1 MIYIITVSYIITV
14 EGGRGG
20 EGGDCTHPPS
30 FSGDGLSHQAGAKV
44 AADTKG
50 KICRF

>member
-1 MIYIITVSYIITV
+1 MLK
-14 EGGRGG
+14 GG
-20 EGGDCTHPPS
+20 GGDCTHPPS
-30 FSGDGLSHQAGAKV
+30 FSGDGSSQAGAKV

>member
-14 EGGRGG
+14 EGGRG
-20 EGGDCTHPPS
+20 DCTHPPS
-30 FSGDGLSHQAGAKV
+30 FSGDGSSQAGAKV
-44 AADTKG
+44 EADTKG

>member
-1 MIYIITVSYIITV
+1 MIYIITVSYIVTV
-14 EGGRGG
+14 EGGRG

-30 FSGDGLSHQAGAKV
+30 FSGDGSSQAGAKV
-44 AADTKG
+44 AAGTKG